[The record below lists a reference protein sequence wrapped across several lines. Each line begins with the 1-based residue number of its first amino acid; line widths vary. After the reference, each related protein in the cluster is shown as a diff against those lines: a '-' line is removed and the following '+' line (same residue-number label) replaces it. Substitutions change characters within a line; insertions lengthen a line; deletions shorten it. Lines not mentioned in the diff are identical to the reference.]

1 MRLGEPGWLL
11 LVPALAA
18 GAWWVRAWRRP
29 ARVACMTLFL
39 LLLVDPQIRRLAH
52 GLDLWLLEDQSAS
65 AEEALAAHRQEI
77 ESLLARSA
85 GPEDRIFYEDY
96 ADLAQMRGEADE
108 ITPQQKQR
116 TRTNLAIQ
124 LALARMSP
132 DRAARILLVTD
143 GYSTEPLT
151 DAAER
156 LNRQQVALDYR
167 LLVQPDAAD
176 YRVERFDL
184 PPRAQAGEPFLMEVE
199 LAGQPDGPVEVQIQ
213 RDGVR
218 IGQSPVAI
226 RNGKATVRFTDR
238 LGQSGAHRYTA
249 NVVAAN
255 DAHPG
260 NNRAEKWIEITG
272 GPRILLVTA
281 YTDDP
286 LAPVLRAQGF
296 EVEVVDA
303 PAAAQVGQLSG
314 AKAVILNNVPAHLF
328 HQEFLNAL
336 DFYVR
341 SQGGGLLMAGG
352 RQSFGSGGYFESA
365 VDGLLPVSM
374 ELRTEQRKLATAMSI
389 VLDRSGSM
397 AASIGPNLEKIDLAD
412 EGTARSIELLGPMDA
427 VSVYA
432 VDTEAHE
439 IVPLT
444 GLGSN
449 RAALED
455 TVRRITSGGGGI
467 CVPTGLRA
475 AWTSL
480 KQAQAG
486 QRHVVLFADANDA
499 TQELGDYKT
508 LIQNMVK
515 DGITISAIGLGK
527 ETDSGGNFLK
537 EVAALGKGRIFFNE
551 NPADLPAVFAQDT
564 VAVARSA
571 FIDKPVKVTPATGW
585 MALAARPLPWLD
597 AVDGYNL
604 SYLKPDA
611 TAAAF
616 SGDDYK
622 APLVAFWQRGA
633 GRVAAVSFP
642 LGGDFSQRARAWD
655 HYADFAQTLARW
667 LAGEQLPPGLGLKT
681 RLDGTEL
688 RIDLYYD
695 ERWEQR
701 LAAAPPR
708 LMLADQASLEPREL
722 VWQRLAPGH
731 FSAVTELEPE
741 RWVRGAVQ
749 VEKFTLPFGPLVA
762 GSNLEWTF
770 DRARLLELQSVSRAT
785 GGMERLDLTK
795 IWQAPRRAEYYDP
808 RNILLALLLGIFVL
822 DALATRMG
830 WRWPGR
836 SATAAAPPPRSAP
849 PRSGQVAARGRA
861 R

>member
-1 MRLGEPGWLL
+1 M
-11 LVPALAA
+11 LV
-18 GAWWVRAWRRP
+18 
-29 ARVACMTLFL
+29 
-39 LLLVDPQIRRLAH
+39 LVDPQVRRLGH
-52 GLDLWLLEDQSAS
+52 GLDLWVLEDQSAS
-65 AEEALAAHRQEI
+65 DEEAITAHRQEI
-77 ESLLARSA
+77 ESLLEHSA

-96 ADLAQMRGEADE
+96 ADHAQMRGEADE

-132 DRAARILLVTD
+132 DRAARILVVTD

-151 DAAER
+151 DAVER
-156 LNRQQVALDYR
+156 LNRQEVALDYR
-167 LLVQPDAAD
+167 LLTQAQAEN
-176 YRVERFDL
+176 YRVERFEL
-184 PPRAQAGEPFLMEVE
+184 PPKAQTGEPFLMEVE
-199 LAGQPDGPVEVQIQ
+199 VAGQPDGNAELQIL
-213 RDGVR
+213 RDGTR
-218 IGQSPVAI
+218 IGQSAVAI
-226 RNGKATVRFTDR
+226 KDGKGIARFTDR
-238 LGQSGAHRYTA
+238 LARTGAYRYTA
-249 NVVAAN
+249 DIVSAN

-260 NNRAEKWIEITG
+260 SNRVEKWIEIGG
-272 GPRILLVTA
+272 GPRILLITA
-281 YTDDP
+281 YADDP

-296 EVEVVDA
+296 DVEVVNE
-303 PAAAQVGQLSG
+303 PEAAQVGQLSG

-352 RQSFGSGGYFESA
+352 KQSFGSGGYFESA

-374 ELRTEQRKLATAMSI
+374 ELRTEQRKLAVAMSI

-432 VDTEAHE
+432 VDTEPHE

-444 GLGSN
+444 SLGAN
-449 RAALED
+449 RAPLED
-455 TVRRITSGGGGI
+455 MVKRITSGGGGI
-467 CVPTGLRA
+467 YVPTGLRA
-475 AWTSL
+475 AWASL
-480 KQAQAG
+480 KPSQAG
-486 QRHVVLFADANDA
+486 QRHVVVFADANDA
-499 TQELGDYKT
+499 TEELGDYQT
-508 LIQNMVK
+508 LIRNMVK
-515 DGITISAIGLGK
+515 DGITISVIGLGR
-527 ETDSGGNFLK
+527 ETDSGGDFLK

-551 NPADLPAVFAQDT
+551 NPTDLPAVFAQDT

-571 FIDKPVKVTPATGW
+571 FIDKPVKVTPAAGW

-604 SYLKPDA
+604 SYLKPEA

-616 SGDDYK
+616 SGDDSK

-642 LGGDFSQRARAWD
+642 LGGDYSQRARGWE
-655 HYADFAQTLARW
+655 HYADFTQTLARW
-667 LAGEQLPPGLGLKT
+667 LSGQELPPGLGLQT
-681 RLDGTEL
+681 HLDGTEL

-695 ERWEQR
+695 KSWEER
-701 LAAAPPR
+701 LSATPPR
-708 LMLADQASLEPREL
+708 LVLADQASLEPHEL

-741 RWVRGAVQ
+741 RWVRGAIQ
-749 VEKFTLPFGPLVA
+749 VENFTMPFGPLVA

-770 DRARLLELQSVSRAT
+770 DPARLLELQSAARAT
-785 GGMERLDLTK
+785 GGVERLDLTK
-795 IWQAPRRAEYYDP
+795 IWQAPRRAEFYDL
-808 RNILLALLLGIFVL
+808 RNALLGLLLGVFVL
-822 DALATRMG
+822 DALGTRLG
-830 WRWPGR
+830 WRKG
-836 SATAAAPPPRSAP
+836 AMGVVLTGTPP
-849 PRSGQVAARGRA
+849 
-861 R
+861 

>member
-1 MRLGEPGWLL
+1 MIRLAAPSWLL
-11 LVPALAA
+11 LLPAMVAA
-18 GAWWVRAWRRP
+18 VYWVRSWRSPLRLLCL
-29 ARVACMTLFL
+29 ALFL
-39 LLLVDPQIRRLAH
+39 LLVTDPQIRRLSH
-52 GLDLWLLEDQSAS
+52 GLDLWVIEDQSAS
-65 AEEALAAHRQEI
+65 AAEQLTAHRQEI
-77 ESLLARSA
+77 ESLLEHSA
-85 GPEDRIFYEDY
+85 GPQDRIFYVDY
-96 ADLAQMRGEADE
+96 AEHAQIRGEADE
-108 ITPQQKQR
+108 ISPQQKQS
-116 TRTNLAIQ
+116 TRTNLALQ

-143 GYSTEPLT
+143 GYSTEPLS

-156 LNRQQVALDYR
+156 LNRQEVSLDYR
-167 LLVQPDAAD
+167 LLVQPDATD
-176 YRVERFDL
+176 YRVDRFDL
-184 PPRAQAGEPFLMEVE
+184 PPKAQTGEPFLMEVG
-199 LAGQPDGPVEVQIQ
+199 LAGQPDGTVQLQIL

-226 RNGKATVRFTDR
+226 KDGKASARFTDR
-238 LGQSGAHRYTA
+238 LTQTGAHRYTA
-249 NVVAAN
+249 NIVAAN

-260 NNRAEKWIEITG
+260 NNRTDKWIEIAG

-296 EVEVVDA
+296 DVELLTN
-303 PAAAQVGQLSG
+303 PSAAQVGQLSG

-365 VDGLLPVSM
+365 VDALLPVSM

-427 VSVYA
+427 VSVFA

-444 GLGSN
+444 SLGSN
-449 RAALED
+449 RAELED
-455 TVRRITSGGGGI
+455 TVRRITSSGGGI
-467 CVPTGLRA
+467 YVPTGLRA
-475 AWTSL
+475 AWASL
-480 KQAQAG
+480 KEAQAG

-499 TQELGDYKT
+499 TQELADYKT
-508 LIQNMVK
+508 LVPAMAN
-515 DGITISAIGLGK
+515 DGITISVIGLGR
-527 ETDSGGNFLK
+527 ETDSGGDFLK

-551 NPADLPAVFAQDT
+551 NPTDLPAVFAQDT

-571 FIDKPVKVTPATGW
+571 FIDKPVKLTPATGW

-597 AVDGYNL
+597 AIDGYNL
-604 SYLKPDA
+604 SYLKPEA

-616 SGDDYK
+616 SADDYK

-642 LGGDFSQRARAWD
+642 LGGDYSQRARAWD
-655 HYADFAQTLARW
+655 HYADFSQTLMRW
-667 LAGEQLPPGLGLKT
+667 LSGEQLPPGMGLKT
-681 RLDGTEL
+681 HLDGTEL

-695 ERWEQR
+695 ETWEQR
-701 LAAAPPR
+701 LASTPPR
-708 LMLADQASLEPREL
+708 LMLADQASLAPREI

-731 FSAVTELEPE
+731 FTATTELAPE

-749 VEKFTLPFGPLVA
+749 VQNFTLPFGPLVA

-770 DRARLLELQSVSRAT
+770 DQSRLTELQNVARVT
-785 GGMERLDLTK
+785 GGVERLDLAK
-795 IWQAPRRAEYYDP
+795 IWQAPRRAEFYDP
-808 RNILLALLLGIFVL
+808 RHVLLALLLATFVL
-822 DALATRMG
+822 DALAARIG
-830 WRWPGR
+830 WKW
-836 SATAAAPPPRSAP
+836 AKNAP
-849 PRSGQVAARGRA
+849 
-861 R
+861 

>member
-1 MRLGEPGWLL
+1 
-11 LVPALAA
+11 
-18 GAWWVRAWRRP
+18 
-29 ARVACMTLFL
+29 
-39 LLLVDPQIRRLAH
+39 
-52 GLDLWLLEDQSAS
+52 
-65 AEEALAAHRQEI
+65 
-77 ESLLARSA
+77 
-85 GPEDRIFYEDY
+85 
-96 ADLAQMRGEADE
+96 
-108 ITPQQKQR
+108 
-116 TRTNLAIQ
+116 
-124 LALARMSP
+124 
-132 DRAARILLVTD
+132 
-143 GYSTEPLT
+143 
-151 DAAER
+151 
-156 LNRQQVALDYR
+156 
-167 LLVQPDAAD
+167 
-176 YRVERFDL
+176 
-184 PPRAQAGEPFLMEVE
+184 
-199 LAGQPDGPVEVQIQ
+199 
-213 RDGVR
+213 
-218 IGQSPVAI
+218 
-226 RNGKATVRFTDR
+226 
-238 LGQSGAHRYTA
+238 
-249 NVVAAN
+249 
-255 DAHPG
+255 
-260 NNRAEKWIEITG
+260 
-272 GPRILLVTA
+272 
-281 YTDDP
+281 
-286 LAPVLRAQGF
+286 
-296 EVEVVDA
+296 
-303 PAAAQVGQLSG
+303 VGQLSG

-365 VDGLLPVSM
+365 VDALLPVSM

-397 AASIGPNLEKIDLAD
+397 AASVGPNLEKIDLAD

-427 VSVYA
+427 VSVFA

-467 CVPTGLRA
+467 YVPTGLRA
-475 AWTSL
+475 AWNSL

-499 TQELGDYKT
+499 TQELADYKT
-508 LIQNMVK
+508 LIPAMVK

-604 SYLKPDA
+604 SYLKPEA

-616 SGDDYK
+616 STDDSK

-642 LGGDFSQRARAWD
+642 LGGDYSQRARTWD

-667 LAGEQLPPGLGLKT
+667 LSGEQIPPGLGLKT
-681 RLDGTEL
+681 HLDGTEL

-695 ERWEQR
+695 ESWAQR
-701 LAAAPPR
+701 LSAAPPR
-708 LMLADQASLEPREL
+708 LMLADQGSLEPREL

-731 FSAVTELEPE
+731 FSVVTGLEPE
-741 RWVRGAVQ
+741 RWVRGAIQ
-749 VEKFTLPFGPLVA
+749 VENFTIPFGPLVA
-762 GSNLEWTF
+762 GSSLEWNF
-770 DRARLLELQSVSRAT
+770 DPARLLELKSVARAT
-785 GGMERLDLTK
+785 GGVERLDLTK
-795 IWQAPRRAEYYDP
+795 IWQAPRRAEFYDP
-808 RNILLALLLGIFVL
+808 RPILLALLLGTFVL
-822 DALATRMG
+822 DALGTRMG
-830 WRWPGR
+830 WRWAG
-836 SATAAAPPPRSAP
+836 STWGHSSTA
-849 PRSGQVAARGRA
+849 
-861 R
+861 

>member
-1 MRLGEPGWLL
+1 MRLGEPSWLWM
-11 LVPALAA
+11 VPAMA
-18 GAWWVRAWRRP
+18 GAVWWVRTWRRP
-29 ARVACMTLFL
+29 LRVACLILFL
-39 LLLVDPQIRRLAH
+39 MVLVDPQIRRLGH
-52 GLDLWLLEDQSAS
+52 GLDLWVLEDESAS
-65 AEEALAAHRQEI
+65 AEGALTAHRQEI
-77 ESLLARSA
+77 ESLLEHSA

-96 ADLAQMRGEADE
+96 ADHAQMRGEADE

-132 DRAARILLVTD
+132 DRAARILVVTD

-151 DAAER
+151 DAVER
-156 LNRQQVALDYR
+156 LNRQEVALDYR
-167 LLVQPDAAD
+167 LLPQSEAEN
-176 YRVERFDL
+176 YRVEHFDM
-184 PPRAQAGEPFLMEVE
+184 PPRAQTGEPFLMEIGV
-199 LAGQPDGPVEVQIQ
+199 AGQPDGTAELQIL
-213 RDGVR
+213 RDGTR
-218 IGQSPVAI
+218 IGQSAVAI
-226 RNGKATVRFTDR
+226 KDGNGIARFTDR
-238 LGQSGAHRYTA
+238 LTRTGAYRYTA
-249 NVVAAN
+249 DIVSAN

-260 NNRAEKWIEITG
+260 SNRVEKWIEIAG
-272 GPRILLVTA
+272 GPRILLITA
-281 YTDDP
+281 YADDP
-286 LAPVLRAQGF
+286 LAPVLQAQGF
-296 EVEVVDA
+296 DVEVVNE
-303 PAAAQVGQLSG
+303 PGAAQVGQLSG

-374 ELRTEQRKLATAMSI
+374 ELRTEQRKLAVAMSI

-432 VDTEAHE
+432 VDTEPHE

-444 GLGSN
+444 SLGAN
-449 RAALED
+449 RAPLED
-455 TVRRITSGGGGI
+455 MVRRITSGGGGI
-467 CVPTGLRA
+467 FVPTGLRA
-475 AWTSL
+475 AWASL

-508 LIQNMVK
+508 LIQDMVK

-527 ETDSGGNFLK
+527 ETDSGGAFLK
-537 EVAALGKGRIFFNE
+537 EVAGLGKGRIFFNE

-571 FIDKPVKVTPATGW
+571 FIDKPVKVTPAAGW
-585 MALAARPLPWLD
+585 LALAARPLPWLD

-604 SYLKPDA
+604 SYLKPEA
-611 TAAAF
+611 TQAAA
-616 SGDDYK
+616 SADDYK

-642 LGGDFSQRARAWD
+642 MGGDYSQRVRGWD
-655 HYADFAQTLARW
+655 HYGDFAQTLTRW
-667 LAGEQLPPGLGLKT
+667 LSGQELPPGLGLQT
-681 RLDGTEL
+681 HLDGTEL

-695 ERWEQR
+695 QRWEER
-701 LAAAPPR
+701 LSAAPPR
-708 LMLADQASLEPREL
+708 LVLADQASLEPREL

-741 RWVRGAVQ
+741 RWVRGAIQ
-749 VEKFTLPFGPLVA
+749 VENFTMPFGPLVA

-770 DRARLLELQSVSRAT
+770 DPARLLELQSVARAT
-785 GGMERLDLTK
+785 GGVERLDLTK
-795 IWQAPRRAEYYDP
+795 IWQAPRRAEFYDL
-808 RNILLALLLGIFVL
+808 RNWLLGLLLGVFVV
-822 DALATRMG
+822 DALAARMG
-830 WRWPGR
+830 GR
-836 SATAAAPPPRSAP
+836 
-849 PRSGQVAARGRA
+849 GIDD
-861 R
+861 